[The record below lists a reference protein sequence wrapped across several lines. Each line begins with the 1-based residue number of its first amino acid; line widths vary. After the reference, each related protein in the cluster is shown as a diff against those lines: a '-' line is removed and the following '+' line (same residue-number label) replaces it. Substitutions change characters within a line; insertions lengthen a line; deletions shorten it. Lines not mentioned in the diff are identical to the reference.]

1 MNPQHIKNIIF
12 DLGNVI
18 IDLDLAR
25 TEREFEA
32 LLGSDYRLALQK
44 HNLQTVF
51 ERYETGMIDEDT
63 FLNAMQQAAL
73 PKVVQKTDII
83 KAWNA
88 MLLTI
93 PAARFDMLLQL
104 KQHYRVFLLSN
115 TNKTHLDWVYNYL
128 KTTYDI
134 QDFETR
140 YFHKDYYS
148 HLIHLRKP
156 NVEIYEYVLQDA
168 NLNANESVFIDDVAA
183 NIEGAKQAGLHT
195 IHHVVGAEI
204 VDVMEAFL
212 KRPPN
217 PPKEDFT
224 IVE

>member
-25 TEREFEA
+25 TESEFEA

-51 ERYETGMIDEDT
+51 ERYETGMIDENT

-83 KAWNA
+83 NAWNA

-134 QDFETR
+134 HDFEIR

-156 NVEIYEYVLQDA
+156 NVDIYEYVLQDA
-168 NLNANESVFIDDVAA
+168 NLKANESVFIDDVAA
-183 NIEGAKQAGLHT
+183 NIEGAKLAGLHT

-204 VDVMEAFL
+204 VDVMEVFL